1 MHVRFAASKG
11 VLQMSLSTS
20 PLSQPVAT
28 VLALTTGVLAHGRG
42 TVRAVRRATAVA
54 RPVRPR
60 HHEVADR
67 PTTGPATADAARRRA
82 ADYLDARRAAL
93 RADLEARR

>member
-1 MHVRFAASKG
+1 
-11 VLQMSLSTS
+11 MSLSTS

-42 TVRAVRRATAVA
+42 TVRAVRRVTLGA
-54 RPVRPR
+54 RPR
-60 HHEVADR
+60 HHAVADR
-67 PTTGPATADAARRRA
+67 LTTGPATADAARQRA
-82 ADYLDARRAAL
+82 ADFLDARREAL